1 MLAHINLDQW
11 VFLKYYSFWINVQLT
26 PEEFVQLTIE
36 LFGENAQPER
46 SLPPAP
52 LPVLTPTGTIHKKIK
67 IISAPKV
74 SGPRSKKREA
84 EIAAAAVAA
93 DAIAQ
98 AAAEAEKLVIAERNS
113 TAAVIAAEALA
124 IFEAE
129 SGERITYVTRPIWRM
144 SLFGASGT
152 RGYGMNQDEEVVER
166 ERLEDK
172 RLQRE
177 QKKLDM
183 EEEERFLLGYD
194 D

>member
-1 MLAHINLDQW
+1 M
-11 VFLKYYSFWINVQLT
+11 
-26 PEEFVQLTIE
+26 
-36 LFGENAQPER
+36 
-46 SLPPAP
+46 
-52 LPVLTPTGTIHKKIK
+52 
-67 IISAPKV
+67 
-74 SGPRSKKREA
+74 
-84 EIAAAAVAA
+84 
-93 DAIAQ
+93 
-98 AAAEAEKLVIAERNS
+98 IAERNS

-183 EEEERFLLGYD
+183 AEEERFLLGYED
-194 D
+194 

>member
-1 MLAHINLDQW
+1 M
-11 VFLKYYSFWINVQLT
+11 V
-26 PEEFVQLTIE
+26 
-36 LFGENAQPER
+36 
-46 SLPPAP
+46 
-52 LPVLTPTGTIHKKIK
+52 
-67 IISAPKV
+67 SAPKI
-74 SGPRSKKREA
+74 SGPRSKKREG
-84 EIAAAAVAA
+84 EITAAAAAA

-113 TAAVIAAEALA
+113 TAAVIAAETLA

-129 SGERITYVTRPIWRM
+129 SRERITYVTRPIWRM